1 VLDEINY
8 ARQHPREYARELQ
21 RIDADWRPDNRYATD
36 DPRDVEEAV
45 DFLMRQPPLPP
56 LRLDE
61 RLSEAALDHA
71 ATQGPRGQ
79 LGHTGPRGETLGQ
92 RLQRRGMWAGLSAEN
107 ISYGYDDPGGVVRQL
122 IIDSGVPNRAHRQNI
137 FSHSYQAAGAG
148 CDDAAAADDWAAA
161 VTAACKAAD
170 VEGGGAGVDGPKAR
184 VTRKIAMTAITAPPR
199 MPHPMSFCAVL
210 RFRCAIGDRPL
221 RLPLRLLEEHRVFVE
236 TM

>member
-1 VLDEINY
+1 MGDVWFTGFMLRRLSTAPAIAGLFLLLVAMPAPASARGLEDAVLDEINY

-148 CDDAAAADDWAAA
+148 CARHS
-161 VTAACKAAD
+161 VY
-170 VEGGGAGVDGPKAR
+170 GAMCVIDFAGAIVAR
-184 VTRKIAMTAITAPPR
+184 
-199 MPHPMSFCAVL
+199 
-210 RFRCAIGDRPL
+210 
-221 RLPLRLLEEHRVFVE
+221 
-236 TM
+236 